1 MNNTVKKLFTA
12 MLPLFLF
19 QIAIYGQMDNYYGY
33 RPKMLVYNNL
43 KNKDVLK
50 HFNERFN
57 ELEHLFSTA
66 KVIKS
71 PYAAARDM
79 SNYNTV
85 LDSLYKVRNNQDVKS
100 LLQNNGL
107 EVTGQ
112 AYGRLDNSFHISDD
126 DDVSSYKAKA
136 QAEIG
141 WDLINSKFYQKEA
154 KTKQILYGNEID
166 RLQQFKKQN
175 EDAFDDCQNKIIEIY
190 NYYLAV
196 TMSHRLKN
204 LDILNEA
211 SQLMLEQDRVTTD
224 QTMDVMNEKIDLEYQ
239 LSQTYGGEALDKQPL
254 FTMKPT
260 ILLVDTLAL
269 MNLVKDNMGSKIIT
283 ANQMML
289 QNRKQLTTYLS
300 TTKLTPFFRV
310 SSYWTSKDRLS
321 KNLDLGV
328 RFTIPLWNQTK
339 SKLHSIDTQ
348 YALLDLQRTTDNEQL
363 RSICLQQLYI
373 IDKMNQSVSVESMH
387 IIQLKKYV
395 EMRKKAYLQNQ
406 NGYNYIVRMQEY
418 NQLLKGT
425 ERLCHLMLNRQLALI
440 SIEKTIGTDVTYL
453 TREVEL

>member
-1 MNNTVKKLFTA
+1 MNNTLNKLFTV
-12 MLPLFLF
+12 MLLLCLP
-19 QIAIYGQMDNYYGY
+19 QMAIYGQMDNHNGY
-33 RPKMLVYNNL
+33 RPKMLVYKNL

-57 ELEHLFSTA
+57 ELEHLFNNA
-66 KVIKS
+66 KVIMS
-71 PYAAARDM
+71 PYAAARDI
-79 SNYNTV
+79 SNYNTI
-85 LDSLYKVRNNQDVKS
+85 LDSLYKVKNNQDVKS
-100 LLQNNGL
+100 LLLNNGL

-141 WDLINSKFYQKEA
+141 WDLINSKFYQKDV
-154 KTKQILYGNEID
+154 KTKQILYGNEVD

-175 EDAFDDCQNKIIEIY
+175 ENVFDDCQNKIIEIY

-211 SQLMLEQDRVTTD
+211 SQLMLEQDRVATD

-239 LSQTYGGEALDKQPL
+239 LSQIYSAEALDKQPL
-254 FTMKPT
+254 FIIKPT
-260 ILLVDTLAL
+260 MLVVDTLAL
-269 MNLVKDNMGSKIIT
+269 MNLVKENMGSKIIT
-283 ANQMML
+283 ANQKML
-289 QNRKQLTTYLS
+289 ENRKQLTNYLS
-300 TTKLTPFFRV
+300 TTKLTPFFRA

-328 RFTIPLWNQTK
+328 RFTIPLYNQTK
-339 SKLHSIDTQ
+339 SKKHSIDIQ
-348 YALLDLQRTTDNEQL
+348 SALLELQRITDNEQL
-363 RSICLQQLYI
+363 RSVCLQQLDM
-373 IDKMNQSVSVESMH
+373 IDKLNQSVSVEAIHMK
-387 IIQLKKYV
+387 QLKKYV
-395 EMRKKAYLQNQ
+395 AIRKKAYIQNP
-406 NGYNYIVRMQEY
+406 NGYNYIIRMQEY
-418 NQLLKGT
+418 NQLLKGM

-440 SIEKTIGTDVTYL
+440 NIEKTIGTDITYL

>member
-19 QIAIYGQMDNYYGY
+19 QIAIYGQMDSHYGY

-66 KVIKS
+66 KVIES

-136 QAEIG
+136 QVEIG

-154 KTKQILYGNEID
+154 KTKQILYGNDID

-175 EDAFDDCQNKIIEIY
+175 ENVFDDRQNKIIEIY

-196 TMSHRLKN
+196 AMSHRLKN

-211 SQLMLEQDRVTTD
+211 SQLMLEQDRVATD

-239 LSQTYGGEALDKQPL
+239 LSQTYGAEALDKQPL

-260 ILLVDTLAL
+260 MLVVDTLAL

-339 SKLHSIDTQ
+339 NKQHSIDTQ

-387 IIQLKKYV
+387 IKQLKKYV

-440 SIEKTIGTDVTYL
+440 NIEKTIGTDVTYL

>member
-1 MNNTVKKLFTA
+1 MNNTVKTLFTA

-19 QIAIYGQMDNYYGY
+19 QLAIYGQMNNHYGY
-33 RPKMLVYNNL
+33 RPKMLVYDNL

-50 HFNERFN
+50 HFNKRFD
-57 ELEHLFSTA
+57 ELEYLFGNA

-71 PYAAARDM
+71 PHAAARDM
-79 SNYNTV
+79 SNYNTI
-85 LDSLYKVRNNQDVKS
+85 LDSLNKVRNNDDVKS

-112 AYGRLDNSFHISDD
+112 VYGRLDNSFHISDD

-141 WDLINSKFYQKEA
+141 WDLINSKFYQKKA
-154 KTKQILYGNEID
+154 KTKQILYGNEVD
-166 RLQQFKKQN
+166 RLQQYKKQN
-175 EDAFDDCQNKIIEIY
+175 ENVFDDRQNKIIELY

-211 SQLMLEQDRVTTD
+211 SQLMLEQDRMSSD
-224 QTMDVMNEKIDLEYQ
+224 KIMDIMNEKIDLEYQ
-239 LSQTYGGEALDKQPL
+239 LSQSYGAEVLDKQPL
-254 FTMKPT
+254 FIMKPT
-260 ILLVDTLAL
+260 LLVVDTLSL
-269 MNLVKDNMGSKIIT
+269 MNIVNDNISSKIIT
-283 ANQMML
+283 ANQKVL
-289 QNRKQLTTYLS
+289 ETRKQLTNYIS
-300 TTKLTPFFRV
+300 TTRLTPFFRV

-339 SKLHSIDTQ
+339 NKQHSIDTQ
-348 YALLDLQRTTDNEQL
+348 NALLELQRTTDNEQL

-373 IDKMNQSVSVESMH
+373 IDKMNQAVSVEAMH
-387 IIQLKKYV
+387 IRQLTKYL

-406 NGYNYIVRMQEY
+406 NKYNYIVRMEEY

-440 SIEKTIGTDVTYL
+440 NIEKTIGTDVTYL

>member
-12 MLPLFLF
+12 MLLLCLF
-19 QIAIYGQMDNYYGY
+19 QMAIYGQMDNHNGY

-85 LDSLYKVRNNQDVKS
+85 LDSLYKVRNNQDIKS
-100 LLQNNGL
+100 LQQNNGL

-141 WDLINSKFYQKEA
+141 WDLINSKFYQKET
-154 KTKQILYGNEID
+154 KIKQILYGNEID

-175 EDAFDDCQNKIIEIY
+175 ENVFDDRQNKIIEIY

-196 TMSHRLKN
+196 AMSHRLKN

-211 SQLMLEQDRVTTD
+211 SQLMLEQDRVPTD

-239 LSQTYGGEALDKQPL
+239 LSQTYGAEALDKQPL

-260 ILLVDTLAL
+260 MLVVDTLAL
-269 MNLVKDNMGSKIIT
+269 MNLVKDNMGSKIIA
-283 ANQMML
+283 ANQKML

-300 TTKLTPFFRV
+300 TTKLIPFFRV

-339 SKLHSIDTQ
+339 NKQHSIDTQ
-348 YALLDLQRTTDNEQL
+348 CALLDLQSITDNEQL
-363 RSICLQQLYI
+363 RSICFQQLYI
-373 IDKMNQSVSVESMH
+373 IDKINQSISVEATHMK
-387 IIQLKKYV
+387 QLKKYV
-395 EMRKKAYLQNQ
+395 EIRKKVYLENQ
-406 NGYNYIVRMQEY
+406 DRYNYIVRMQEY

-440 SIEKTIGTDVTYL
+440 NIEKAIGADVTYL

>member
-1 MNNTVKKLFTA
+1 MNNNTVKTLFTVILA
-12 MLPLFLF
+12 LFLF
-19 QIAIYGQMDNYYGY
+19 QTANAQMDNNNGY
-33 RPKMLVYNNL
+33 RPKMLVYDNL

-50 HFNERFN
+50 HFNQRFD
-57 ELEHLFSTA
+57 ELEHLFKNA
-66 KVIKS
+66 KVIVS
-71 PYAAARDM
+71 PYAATKDM
-79 SNYNTV
+79 SNYNII
-85 LDSLYKVRNNQDVKS
+85 LDSLYKIKGSYDIKS

-112 AYGRLDNSFHISDD
+112 IYGRLDNSFHISDD

-141 WDLINSKFYQKEA
+141 WDIINSKFYQKEA
-154 KTKQILYGNEID
+154 KVKQLIYGNDID
-166 RLQQFKKQN
+166 RLQQYKKQN
-175 EDAFDDCQNKIIEIY
+175 EYVFDDCQNKIIELY
-190 NYYLAV
+190 SYYLAV

-211 SQLMLEQDRVTTD
+211 SQLMLEQDRVSTD
-224 QTMDVMNEKIDLEYQ
+224 KMMDAMNEKIDLEYQ
-239 LSQTYGGEALDKQPL
+239 LSQSYNADNLDKQPL
-254 FTMKPT
+254 FVLKPT
-260 ILLVDTLAL
+260 LMVVDTLAL
-269 MNLVKDNMGSKIIT
+269 MNLVNDNIGSKIIT
-283 ANQMML
+283 ANQKML
-289 QNRKQLTTYLS
+289 ENKKQLTTYLS
-300 TTKLTPFFRV
+300 TTRLSPFFRV

-339 SKLHSIDTQ
+339 NKQHSIDTQ

-373 IDKMNQSVSVESMH
+373 IDKMNQSVCVEAMH
-387 IIQLKKYV
+387 IKQLKNYV
-395 EMRKKAYLQNQ
+395 EMRKKVYLQNQ
-406 NGYNYIVRMQEY
+406 NRYNYFVRMEEY
-418 NQLLKGT
+418 NQLLKAT

-440 SIEKTIGTDVTYL
+440 NIEKTIGTDITYL

>member
-12 MLPLFLF
+12 VLPLFLF
-19 QIAIYGQMDNYYGY
+19 QIAIYGQMDSHYGY

-50 HFNERFN
+50 HFSDRFN

-154 KTKQILYGNEID
+154 KTKQILYGNDID

-175 EDAFDDCQNKIIEIY
+175 ENVFDDRQNKIIEIY

-211 SQLMLEQDRVTTD
+211 SQLMLEQDRVATD

-260 ILLVDTLAL
+260 ILVVDTLAL

-395 EMRKKAYLQNQ
+395 EMRKKAYFQNQ

-418 NQLLKGT
+418 NQLLKGS

-440 SIEKTIGTDVTYL
+440 NIEKTIGTDVTYL

>member
-19 QIAIYGQMDNYYGY
+19 QIAIYGQMDSHYGY

-57 ELEHLFSTA
+57 ELEHLFGTA
-66 KVIKS
+66 KVIES

-175 EDAFDDCQNKIIEIY
+175 ENAFDDRQNKIIEMY

-196 TMSHRLKN
+196 AMSHRLKN

-211 SQLMLEQDRVTTD
+211 SQLMLEQDRVGTD

-239 LSQTYGGEALDKQPL
+239 LSQTYGAEALDKQPL

-260 ILLVDTLAL
+260 MIIVDTLAL
-269 MNLVKDNMGSKIIT
+269 MNLVNDNMGSKIIT
-283 ANQMML
+283 ANQKML
-289 QNRKQLTTYLS
+289 ENRKQLTNYLS
-300 TTKLTPFFRV
+300 TTKLIPFFRA

-328 RFTIPLWNQTK
+328 RFTIPLYNQTK
-339 SKLHSIDTQ
+339 SKKHSLDIQ
-348 YALLDLQRTTDNEQL
+348 SALLELQRTTDNEQL
-363 RSICLQQLYI
+363 RSVCLQQLDM
-373 IDKMNQSVSVESMH
+373 IDKLNQAVSVEAIHMS
-387 IIQLKKYV
+387 QLKKYV
-395 EMRKKAYLQNQ
+395 EIRKKAYINNP

-418 NQLLKGT
+418 NQLLKGM
-425 ERLCHLMLNRQLALI
+425 ERLCHLMLNRQMALI
-440 SIEKTIGTDVTYL
+440 NIEKTIGTDVKYL
-453 TREVEL
+453 IREVDL

>member
-1 MNNTVKKLFTA
+1 

-19 QIAIYGQMDNYYGY
+19 QIAIYGQMDSHYGY

-66 KVIKS
+66 KVIES

-166 RLQQFKKQN
+166 RLQQYKKQN
-175 EDAFDDCQNKIIEIY
+175 ENAFDDRQNKIIEIY

-211 SQLMLEQDRVTTD
+211 SQLMLEQDRVATD

-260 ILLVDTLAL
+260 ILVVDTLAL

-395 EMRKKAYLQNQ
+395 EMRKKAYFQNQ

-418 NQLLKGT
+418 NQLLKGS

-440 SIEKTIGTDVTYL
+440 NIEKTIGTDVTYL

>member
-12 MLPLFLF
+12 VLPLFLF
-19 QIAIYGQMDNYYGY
+19 QIAIYGQMDSHYGY

-50 HFNERFN
+50 HFSDRFN

-166 RLQQFKKQN
+166 RLQQYKKQN
-175 EDAFDDCQNKIIEIY
+175 ENAFDDRQNKIIEIY

-211 SQLMLEQDRVTTD
+211 SQLMLEQDRVATD

-260 ILLVDTLAL
+260 ILVVDTLAL

-395 EMRKKAYLQNQ
+395 EMRKKAYFQNQ

-418 NQLLKGT
+418 NQLLKGS

-440 SIEKTIGTDVTYL
+440 NIEKTIGTDVTYL

>member
-19 QIAIYGQMDNYYGY
+19 QIAIYGQMDSHYGY

-66 KVIKS
+66 KVIES

-166 RLQQFKKQN
+166 RLQQYKKQN
-175 EDAFDDCQNKIIEIY
+175 ENAFDDRQNKIIEIY

-211 SQLMLEQDRVTTD
+211 SQLMLEQDRVATD

-260 ILLVDTLAL
+260 ILVVDTLAL

-395 EMRKKAYLQNQ
+395 EMRKKAYFQNQ

-418 NQLLKGT
+418 NQLLKGS

-440 SIEKTIGTDVTYL
+440 NIEKTIGTDVTYL

>member
-19 QIAIYGQMDNYYGY
+19 QIAIYGQMDSHYGY

-57 ELEHLFSTA
+57 ELEHLFGTA
-66 KVIKS
+66 KVIES

-166 RLQQFKKQN
+166 RLQQYKKQN
-175 EDAFDDCQNKIIEIY
+175 ENAFDDRQNKIIEMY

-196 TMSHRLKN
+196 AMSHRLKN

-211 SQLMLEQDRVTTD
+211 SQLMLEQDRVGTD

-239 LSQTYGGEALDKQPL
+239 LSQTYGAEALDKQPL

-260 ILLVDTLAL
+260 MIIVDTLAL
-269 MNLVKDNMGSKIIT
+269 MNLVNDNMGSKIIT
-283 ANQMML
+283 ANQKML
-289 QNRKQLTTYLS
+289 ENRKQLTNYLS
-300 TTKLTPFFRV
+300 TTKLIPFFRA

-328 RFTIPLWNQTK
+328 RFTIPLYNQTK
-339 SKLHSIDTQ
+339 SKKHSLDIQ
-348 YALLDLQRTTDNEQL
+348 SALLELQRTTDNEQL
-363 RSICLQQLYI
+363 RSVCLQQLDM
-373 IDKMNQSVSVESMH
+373 IDKLNQAVSVEAIHMS
-387 IIQLKKYV
+387 QLKKYV
-395 EMRKKAYLQNQ
+395 EIRKKAYINNP

-418 NQLLKGT
+418 NQLLKGM
-425 ERLCHLMLNRQLALI
+425 ERLCHLMLNRQMALI
-440 SIEKTIGTDVTYL
+440 NIEKTIGADIKYL
-453 TREVEL
+453 TREVDL

>member
-19 QIAIYGQMDNYYGY
+19 QMAIYGQMDNHNGY

-43 KNKDVLK
+43 KNQDVLK

-57 ELEHLFSTA
+57 ELGHLFSTA

-100 LLQNNGL
+100 LQQNNGL

-136 QAEIG
+136 QVEIG
-141 WDLINSKFYQKEA
+141 WDLINSKFYQKAA
-154 KTKQILYGNEID
+154 KTKQILYGNEAD

-175 EDAFDDCQNKIIEIY
+175 ENVFDDSQNKIIEIY

-211 SQLMLEQDRVTTD
+211 SQLMLEQDRVATD
-224 QTMDVMNEKIDLEYQ
+224 QTMDLMNEKIDLEYQ
-239 LSQTYGGEALDKQPL
+239 LSQTYGAEALDKQPL
-254 FTMKPT
+254 FIIKPT
-260 ILLVDTLAL
+260 MLVVDTLAL

-283 ANQMML
+283 ANQKML
-289 QNRKQLTTYLS
+289 ENRKQLTNYLS
-300 TTKLTPFFRV
+300 TTKLTPFFRA

-328 RFTIPLWNQTK
+328 RFTIPLCNQTK
-339 SKLHSIDTQ
+339 SKKHSIDVQ
-348 YALLDLQRTTDNEQL
+348 SALLELQRTTDNEQL
-363 RSICLQQLYI
+363 RSICLQQLNI
-373 IDKMNQSVSVESMH
+373 IDKLNQSVSVEAIHMR
-387 IIQLKKYV
+387 QLKKYV
-395 EMRKKAYLQNQ
+395 EIRKKAYVQNQ

-425 ERLCHLMLNRQLALI
+425 ERLCHLMLNRQMALI
-440 SIEKTIGTDVTYL
+440 NIGKTIGTDVTYL

>member
-1 MNNTVKKLFTA
+1 MNNTVKTLFTA

-19 QIAIYGQMDNYYGY
+19 QLAIYGQMDKNYGY
-33 RPKMLVYNNL
+33 RPKMLVYDNL
-43 KNKDVLK
+43 KNKDVLM
-50 HFNERFN
+50 HFKKRFN
-57 ELEHLFSTA
+57 ELEHLFGNA

-71 PYAAARDM
+71 PYAASRDM
-79 SNYNTV
+79 SNYNTI
-85 LDSLYKVRNNQDVKS
+85 LDSLYKVKNNDDVKS

-112 AYGRLDNSFHISDD
+112 FYGRLDNSFHISDD

-141 WDLINSKFYQKEA
+141 WDLISSKFYQKKA
-154 KTKQILYGNEID
+154 KTKQILYGNEVD
-166 RLQQFKKQN
+166 RLQQYKKQN
-175 EDAFDDCQNKIIEIY
+175 ENVFDDRQNKIIELY

-211 SQLMLEQDRVTTD
+211 SQLMLEQDRVATD
-224 QTMDVMNEKIDLEYQ
+224 KIMDVMNEKIELEYE
-239 LSQTYGGEALDKQPL
+239 LSQSSDAEVLDKQPL
-254 FTMKPT
+254 FIMKPT
-260 ILLVDTLAL
+260 MLIVDTLTL
-269 MNLVKDNMGSKIIT
+269 MNIVNDNISSKIIT
-283 ANQMML
+283 ANQKML
-289 QNRKQLTTYLS
+289 ETRKQLTNYIS
-300 TTKLTPFFRV
+300 TTRLTPFFRV

-339 SKLHSIDTQ
+339 NKQHSFDTQ
-348 YALLDLQRTTDNEQL
+348 SALLELQRTTDKEQL
-363 RSICLQQLYI
+363 RSVCLQQLNI
-373 IDKMNQSVSVESMH
+373 IDKMNKAVCVETMH
-387 IIQLKKYV
+387 IKQLKKYV

-406 NGYNYIVRMQEY
+406 NRYNYIVRMEEY

-440 SIEKTIGTDVTYL
+440 NIEKTIGTDITYL